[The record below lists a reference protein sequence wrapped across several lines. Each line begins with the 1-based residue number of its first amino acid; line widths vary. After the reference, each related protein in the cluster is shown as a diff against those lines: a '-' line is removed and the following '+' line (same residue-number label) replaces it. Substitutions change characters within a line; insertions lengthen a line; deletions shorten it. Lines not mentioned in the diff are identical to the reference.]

1 MRIVPF
7 ESWHLGLIELREHDR
22 RAVAFGDDLVARG
35 NAYLRSGPSFTGIQ
49 KGRIVVIAGIVR
61 LWTGVGGG
69 WSLTSPLV
77 EKLPVAFHR
86 AVRRNILELEEKLCL
101 HRLQITVQAS
111 HVVSQRWVERLG
123 FRFEGVL
130 KKYGPDGEDYLLF
143 ARVH

>member
-1 MRIVPF
+1 MQIVPF
-7 ESWHLGLIELREHDR
+7 ESWHLGLIELREHDQ

-35 NAYLRSGPSFTGIQ
+35 NAYLRSGPAYTGLHE
-49 KGRIVVIAGIVR
+49 GRVVVVAGIVK
-61 LWTGVGGG
+61 LWMGVGGG

-77 EKLPVAFHR
+77 EKFPVSFHR
-86 AVRRNILELEEKLCL
+86 AVWRNILKSEENLCL

-111 HVVSQRWVERLG
+111 HIVSQSWVERLG
-123 FRFEGVL
+123 FQFEGVL